1 MSNVGTSNFFVHSLL
16 RAHNWQHRPQ
26 LDGVCDWWR
35 AGGHGV
41 CALRNSPEISSLFDR
56 KPKAPAFQTLARIQ
70 NTIACGFG
78 SNKATEIGKL
88 FRD

>member
-1 MSNVGTSNFFVHSLL
+1 VQSSCLN
-16 RAHNWQHRPQ
+16 AQQ
-26 LDGVCDWWR
+26 LSTNRRLSEASDRRRSAAIGEFRQVDIGR
-35 AGGHGV
+35 
-41 CALRNSPEISSLFDR
+41 LRNCPEISSLFER

-78 SNKATEIGKL
+78 SNKAMEIGKL

>member
-1 MSNVGTSNFFVHSLL
+1 
-16 RAHNWQHRPQ
+16 
-26 LDGVCDWWR
+26 
-35 AGGHGV
+35 
-41 CALRNSPEISSLFDR
+41 LFDR

>member
-1 MSNVGTSNFFVHSLL
+1 
-16 RAHNWQHRPQ
+16 
-26 LDGVCDWWR
+26 
-35 AGGHGV
+35 
-41 CALRNSPEISSLFDR
+41 LFDR

-78 SNKATEIGKL
+78 SNKAMEIGKL

>member
-1 MSNVGTSNFFVHSLL
+1 VVIVGWNKLCAVPAEDAELPELRRACSSLL
-16 RAHNWQHRPQ
+16 RN
-26 LDGVCDWWR
+26 C
-35 AGGHGV
+35 
-41 CALRNSPEISSLFDR
+41 PEISSLFDR

-78 SNKATEIGKL
+78 SNKATEIGRL